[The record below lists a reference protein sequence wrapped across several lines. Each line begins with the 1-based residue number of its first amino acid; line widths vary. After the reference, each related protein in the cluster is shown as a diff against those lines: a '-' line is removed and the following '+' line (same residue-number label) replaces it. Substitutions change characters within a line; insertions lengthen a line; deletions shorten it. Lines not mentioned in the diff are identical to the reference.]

1 MKKNTTL
8 TFWIILLILPFFK
21 LNAHTALYNSYG
33 NLKSDYIKVFSI
45 FNEESLLKGSWQRED
60 KAEELKITSIFD
72 TGLLEVDYYVGKR
85 VIIEKAGWTNSS
97 NVLRIFV
104 FFTQEEKTGYGLILN
119 YLPEKDL
126 LVGVYIDGVTDTSF
140 KVVFKRNK

>member
-21 LNAHTALYNSYG
+21 LNAHTSLYNPYG
-33 NLKSDYIKVFSI
+33 NLKYDYIKVFPI

>member
-1 MKKNTTL
+1 M
-8 TFWIILLILPFFK
+8 
-21 LNAHTALYNSYG
+21 
-33 NLKSDYIKVFSI
+33 KSDYIKIFPI

>member
-1 MKKNTTL
+1 MKKTTIL
-8 TFWIILLILPFFK
+8 IFWIILLSFPFFK
-21 LNAHTALYNSYG
+21 LNANTIVCNPCV
-33 NLKSDYIKVFSI
+33 NLKYDYIKIFSI
-45 FNEESLLKGSWQRED
+45 SNEESLLKGSWQRED
-60 KAEELKITSIFD
+60 NAEELKISSILD
-72 TGLLEVDYYVGKR
+72 TGLLEVNYYAGKR

-104 FFTQEEKTGYGLILN
+104 FFGQEEKTGYSLTLN

-126 LVGVYIDGVTDTSF
+126 LVGIYIDGTTNSSF